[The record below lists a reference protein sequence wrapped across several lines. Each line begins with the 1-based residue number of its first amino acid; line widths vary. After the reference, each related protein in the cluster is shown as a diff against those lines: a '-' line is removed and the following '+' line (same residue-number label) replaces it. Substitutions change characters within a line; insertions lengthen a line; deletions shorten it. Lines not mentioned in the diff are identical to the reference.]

1 MKTSIED
8 WTSFIKSF
16 TLPNYD
22 KGELWKISTTPLIV
36 VHLNFKKAESKDDKK
51 KKTKTGKKAE
61 DEQSA
66 DEDSNKIN
74 YFPKLEKCEE
84 FFKNALTM
92 IIESTN

>member
-1 MKTSIED
+1 VKTSIED

-66 DEDSNKIN
+66 EI
-74 YFPKLEKCEE
+74 P
-84 FFKNALTM
+84 TR
-92 IIESTN
+92 STTSRSSRSARSSSRTP